1 MIWSEINVKSCI
13 FFILYNT
20 IIFLMEILYKKENYI
35 LAKKV
40 FIDPGHGGND
50 SGAVGINNLLEKD
63 ITLSVAKKF
72 MIFLKN
78 KV

>member
-1 MIWSEINVKSCI
+1 MSKVVF
-13 FFILYNT
+13 FFILYST

-78 KV
+78 KI

>member
-1 MIWSEINVKSCI
+1 MSKVVF

-78 KV
+78 KI

>member
-1 MIWSEINVKSCI
+1 MSKVVF
-13 FFILYNT
+13 FFILYST

-78 KV
+78 KVQK

>member
-1 MIWSEINVKSCI
+1 MSKVVF
-13 FFILYNT
+13 FFILYST

-78 KV
+78 KIQK

>member
-1 MIWSEINVKSCI
+1 
-13 FFILYNT
+13 
-20 IIFLMEILYKKENYI
+20 MEILYKKENYI

-40 FIDPGHGGND
+40 FIDSGHGGND

>member
-1 MIWSEINVKSCI
+1 MKWNKCQKLY

-78 KV
+78 KI

>member
-1 MIWSEINVKSCI
+1 
-13 FFILYNT
+13 
-20 IIFLMEILYKKENYI
+20 MEILYKKENYI

-63 ITLSVAKKF
+63 ITLSVANLLQILGKLIVLYLYTV
-72 MIFLKN
+72 MLLMEMQ
-78 KV
+78 VE